1 MRLVAIAILVAACS
15 NHDTRGKD
23 VPYVVTHLAMRAQ
36 NDVNP
41 EQFYARVKRM
51 LDGPHTARVARH
63 GDRLVLITSAF
74 GCSTLRSIEDI
85 VPNGGEVE
93 CRDGDTGQVLWLVER
108 DAQPQE

>member
-1 MRLVAIAILVAACS
+1 MRLVAIAVMLAACS
-15 NHDTRGKD
+15 QKPDKN
-23 VPYVVTHLAMRAQ
+23 VPYVVTHLAITPKH
-36 NDVNP
+36 DVDP
-41 EQFYARVKRM
+41 EQFYARVRKM

-85 VPNGGEVE
+85 VPNGAEVE
-93 CRDGDTGQVLWLVER
+93 CRDGDTGQALWLVER